1 MLFTLVQT
9 MENFHLIINEHEQ
22 NAIINAL
29 TYYDVMHSFEDALD
43 EDAKEQWK
51 LCYKEDN
58 AHLGSSDGVDKLAD
72 RVATI

>member
-1 MLFTLVQT
+1 
-9 MENFHLIINEHEQ
+9 
-22 NAIINAL
+22 
-29 TYYDVMHSFEDALD
+29 MHSFEDTLD
-43 EDAKEQWK
+43 EDTKEQWR